1 MTRPYEFVGTALG
14 RLGLECNVRQQT
26 IEHPPPQCGVHC
38 VSYTL
43 VMTQLVTRID
53 DELLAQ
59 VDLVISWG
67 ELQNR
72 SEAVRQA
79 LVELVNDRVRRR
91 AGQQIADAYLRVPQT
106 SAETAGHD
114 TAAREMIAA
123 EPW

>member
-1 MTRPYEFVGTALG
+1 
-14 RLGLECNVRQQT
+14 
-26 IEHPPPQCGVHC
+26 
-38 VSYTL
+38 
-43 VMTQLVTRID
+43 MTQLVTRID
-53 DELLAQ
+53 DDLLAQ

-91 AGQQIADAYLRVPQT
+91 AGQQIADAYRRVPQT